1 MNVCIHLVCIWNLVW
16 SFFLLLHL
24 LGALAPAPSL
34 LSSLPLLAGVPL
46 SLGTLATLVYVI
58 SYTLMDPVAGG
69 LGALLMLALN
79 QWTAGLAAVNR
90 WGWALHTH
98 ETSDTLEMSDSSDKY
113 NISDTSDTSAYI
125 RHI

>member
-24 LGALAPAPSL
+24 LGPLAPAPSL

-46 SLGTLATLVYVI
+46 SLATLVTAIYVV

-69 LGALLMLALN
+69 LGAILMLALN

-90 WGWALHTH
+90 WRLGHKTHRHTRDTSHTLHT
-98 ETSDTLEMSDSSDKY
+98 Y
-113 NISDTSDTSAYI
+113 
-125 RHI
+125 